1 MLRPSV
7 PLLLHADVDGSLEAL
22 MSSLL
27 ALNTGRILFKVVAA
41 SVGPPS
47 HRDIRMAADA
57 GASVACFGVPVPVA
71 IEREA
76 AQLGVQLVQSRHVPL
91 WPGSRLH
98 SVQSPYRSSVQTV

>member
-1 MLRPSV
+1 MWGIWCRVLRPSV

-22 MSSLL
+22 TSSLL

-47 HRDIRMAADA
+47 QRDVRLAADA
-57 GASVACFGVPVPVA
+57 GASVACFGVSVPVA

-76 AQLGVQLVQSRHVPL
+76 AQLGVQMIQSR
-91 WPGSRLH
+91 
-98 SVQSPYRSSVQTV
+98 